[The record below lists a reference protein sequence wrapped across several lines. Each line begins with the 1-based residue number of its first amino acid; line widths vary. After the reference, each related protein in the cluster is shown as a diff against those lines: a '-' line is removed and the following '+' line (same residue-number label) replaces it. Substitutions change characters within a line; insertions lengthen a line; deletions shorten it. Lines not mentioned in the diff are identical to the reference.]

1 MNSVEYW
8 VMTTQNPTP
17 TRLVEYINLIF
28 DNAHGHQRNALVD
41 FVLALISTR
50 SCCQAS
56 LARFFDNFEAACKR
70 LTRFLHN
77 SRLNVEQMS
86 RQTARVIVS
95 QLPLVGTVRLS
106 IDWTIEDQQ
115 HLLVASL
122 CTGSRA
128 IPVYWR
134 AYNQDSLKDHRS
146 SYERDFVN
154 TLIGE
159 VLHPIARTRL
169 ILTADRAFADVK
181 LIDLLNKLRVCFV
194 IRTKDNIKV
203 CFNRNWVKLKY
214 LRLARNL
221 RRRSLGR
228 LRYCKSDPRRLYVT
242 QSRKRDRK
250 GKWGVWHLLSNRNMS
265 AEQTTREYA
274 RRFSCEEGFR
284 DAKRLLGFAEARINC
299 IVAWARMFTLVAVA
313 MLVLY
318 GIGCSML
325 GNREA
330 LGKQLRKVMS
340 RRRQRAEL
348 SLMRA
353 LTELIRKD
361 GSCWDVLDHRLKL
374 NLSAVL

>member
-1 MNSVEYW
+1 VKAQNS
-8 VMTTQNPTP
+8 TP
-17 TRLVEYINLIF
+17 TRLVEYINTIF
-28 DNAHGHQRNALVD
+28 ENAHGHQLNALVD

-77 SRLNVEQMS
+77 PRLDVDELS

-95 QLPLVGTVRLS
+95 QLPLIGTIRLS

-134 AYNQDSLKDHRS
+134 AYNQDSLKGRRS

-159 VLHPIARTRL
+159 VLAPIARSRL
-169 ILTADRAFADVK
+169 LITADRAFADVE
-181 LIDLLNKLRVCFV
+181 LVDLLDKLRVCFV

-203 CFNRNWVKLKY
+203 WFNRNWVKLKH
-214 LRLARNL
+214 LRLSRNL

-228 LRYCKSDPRRLYVT
+228 LRYCQSDPRRLFVT

-250 GKWGVWHLLSNRNMS
+250 GKWGIWHLLSNRDMS
-265 AEQTTREYA
+265 AEQTSSEYA

-284 DAKRLLGFAEARINC
+284 DAKRLLGFSEARIRC

-313 MLVLY
+313 MLLLY
-318 GIGCSML
+318 GMGCLML
-325 GNREA
+325 GNREV
-330 LGKQLRKVMS
+330 LSKQLRKVMS
-340 RRRQRAEL
+340 RRKQRAEL

-353 LTELIRKD
+353 LAELIRKD